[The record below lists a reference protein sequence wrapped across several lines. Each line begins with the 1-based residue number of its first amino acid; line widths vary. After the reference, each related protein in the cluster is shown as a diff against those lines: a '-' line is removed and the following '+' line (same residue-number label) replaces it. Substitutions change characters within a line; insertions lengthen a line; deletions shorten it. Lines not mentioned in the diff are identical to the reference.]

1 MAQSADDLIALLEK
15 SSKGDRKAFAALYD
29 ATNMKLFG
37 IVLRILRKQEIAEEI
52 LQEIYVKIWHRSG
65 DFRADHGSPITW
77 MAAIARNHSLDEVRK
92 RGPSFVDEPDAAE
105 KIADPGKTPE
115 GTVEASE
122 EMTRLEECLSQLDEQ
137 KREAVMLAYLDGY
150 SRKELSDHLGQ
161 PVNTVK
167 TWLHRSL
174 KKLKDCLGK

>member
-1 MAQSADDLIALLEK
+1 MAQSSADLIALLDRT
-15 SSKGDRKAFAALYD
+15 SKGDRKAFAALYD

-52 LQEIYVKIWHRSG
+52 LQEVYVKIWHRSG
-65 DFRADHGSPITW
+65 DFRANRGSPITW
-77 MAAIARNHSLDEVRK
+77 MATIARNHSLDELRK
-92 RGPSFVDEPDAAE
+92 RAPVFVDEPAAIE
-105 KIADPGKTPE
+105 NVADPGKTPE
-115 GTVEASE
+115 GRVEASE
-122 EMTRLEECLSQLDEQ
+122 DMNRLEICLSQLEEQ

-150 SRKELSDHLGQ
+150 SRAELSEHLGQ

-174 KKLKDCLGK
+174 KNLKDCLGK